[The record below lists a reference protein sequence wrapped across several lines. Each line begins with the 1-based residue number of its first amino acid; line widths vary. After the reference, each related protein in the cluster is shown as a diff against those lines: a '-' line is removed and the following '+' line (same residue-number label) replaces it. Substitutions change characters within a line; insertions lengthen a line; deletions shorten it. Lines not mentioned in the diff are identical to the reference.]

1 MQSYV
6 HLNIEMNC
14 LYVFMHRHKIIL
26 NHHHEFCINSLTI
39 SYPYNPEIVK
49 TEKRITL
56 LGVAETCRFTADIR
70 TAARTIS
77 AGTAAIL

>member
-1 MQSYV
+1 MCADIKSYQ
-6 HLNIEMNC
+6 
-14 LYVFMHRHKIIL
+14 IIGDV
-26 NHHHEFCINSLTI
+26 FCINSLTI

-70 TAARTIS
+70 TAARTTS